1 MADINKALIKLDK
14 KDPIAENTKVNAK
27 LSKDL
32 RDLCKHF
39 LNNKGTSL
47 ALYCPGKDH
56 AIDLIKDK
64 QG

>member
-14 KDPIAENTKVNAK
+14 KDPIAENAKVNAK
-27 LSKDL
+27 LPKDL
-32 RDLCKHF
+32 RDLCEHF

-47 ALYCPGKDH
+47 ALHCPGKDH
-56 AIDLIKDK
+56 AINLIKDK